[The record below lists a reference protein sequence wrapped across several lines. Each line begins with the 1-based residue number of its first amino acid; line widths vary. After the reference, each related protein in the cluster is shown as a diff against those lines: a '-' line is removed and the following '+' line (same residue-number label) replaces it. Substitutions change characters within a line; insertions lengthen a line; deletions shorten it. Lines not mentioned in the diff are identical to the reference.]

1 MHHPHIAVFCAS
13 SNDVDP
19 RFVSVAQRMGGLL
32 AELEYVLVYGGGDVG
47 LMGALARAVHAG
59 GGRVV
64 GVIPHALKAI
74 EGIAYEVAD
83 ELIMTDTMR
92 ERKATIYER
101 ADAFV
106 VLPGGIGTLEEFL
119 EVITLK
125 KLGYHDLPIALVSTD
140 GFFDRLLDFFQEL
153 KENRFVVASNP
164 PLFETVDEPEQVFQ
178 TASFRKAF
186 SRTAGFRPHEDAPG

>member
-1 MHHPHIAVFCAS
+1 MRHPHVAVFCAS
-13 SNDVDP
+13 SNDVEP
-19 RFVSVAQRMGGLL
+19 RFIAVAQCMGAIL
-32 AELEYVLVYGGGDVG
+32 AELEYTLVYGGGDIG

-64 GVIPHALKAI
+64 GVIPHALKSI
-74 EGIAYEVAD
+74 EGVAYEVAD

-106 VLPGGIGTLEEFL
+106 ALPGGIGTLEEFL

-125 KLGYHDLPIALVSTD
+125 KLRYHNLPIALVSTD
-140 GFFDRLLDFFQEL
+140 GFFDRLLEFFQEL
-153 KENRFVVASNP
+153 KEHRFVVASHP
-164 PLFETVDEPEQVFQ
+164 PLFETVAEPGQIFQ

-186 SRTAGFRPHEDAPG
+186 SRTAGLRP

>member
-1 MHHPHIAVFCAS
+1 MPRPHIAVFCAS
-13 SNDVDP
+13 SNDVHT
-19 RFVSVAQRMGGLL
+19 RYIAVAERMGALL
-32 AELEYVLVYGGGDVG
+32 AELEYALVYGGGDIG

-64 GVIPHALKAI
+64 GVIPHALRSI
-74 EGIAYEVAD
+74 EGVAYEIAD

-92 ERKATIYER
+92 ERKATIFER

-125 KLGYHDLPIALVSTD
+125 KLGYHDLPVALVSTD
-140 GFFDRLLDFFQEL
+140 GFFDRLLDFFQKL
-153 KENRFVVASNP
+153 KVNRFVGDSNP

-186 SRTAGFRPHEDAPG
+186 SHPAGLQP